1 MNIEIVKQA
10 LEVMGKGM
18 LSIFVVIFILT
29 LIVMLLAWVTNLK
42 IFKKNEQ
49 ESDGE

>member
-1 MNIEIVKQA
+1 MNWQNVMYA

-29 LIVMLLAWVTNLK
+29 GIVILLSKVTNLPM
-42 IFKKNEQ
+42 FKGDEDS
-49 ESDGE
+49 ED